1 MGNVEYFEMCKIS
14 PNFQSLYCLTY
25 CTKGKDR
32 LHKKAGGTNEKIHP
46 RTGWRW
52 CFQPPQAHGGDQLTS
67 GGTDRT
73 GMNSDFFDFF
83 FCRAYRACTAEA
95 ALTFRTREF
104 FSRGSSLCLTK
115 SHLHSLAR
123 HVWFMRTDA

>member
-1 MGNVEYFEMCKIS
+1 MEQEDNTRKVVVKKLIQNQTHADRDALKADLKQNQAYNPFSEKSKNMIHSMWNVEYFEMCKIS

-46 RTGWRW
+46 RTGWIW

-73 GMNSDFFDFF
+73 GMNSDFF
-83 FCRAYRACTAEA
+83 
-95 ALTFRTREF
+95 
-104 FSRGSSLCLTK
+104 
-115 SHLHSLAR
+115 
-123 HVWFMRTDA
+123 